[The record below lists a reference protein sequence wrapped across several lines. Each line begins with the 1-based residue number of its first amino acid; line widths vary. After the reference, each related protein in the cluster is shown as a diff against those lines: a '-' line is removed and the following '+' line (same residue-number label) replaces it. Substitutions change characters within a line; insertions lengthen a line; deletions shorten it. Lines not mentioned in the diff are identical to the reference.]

1 MVMPIGRY
9 IAWFGTSLLT
19 LLFVADWYL
28 PKPLPEPA
36 GDTINK
42 PVIRIASIERP
53 PERIIIDTSQPTIVP
68 PPTLVEDAVP
78 GEPSPLQSYASAA
91 PPPPV
96 IGVDQKKRKISKR
109 PAPKVAP
116 YHPQLASTAP
126 VAGGSS
132 ATTVPLTK
140 LSFMDLISRHLGKTL
155 FNLN

>member
-9 IAWFGTSLLT
+9 IAWVSASLLA
-19 LLFVADWYL
+19 LLFVADWHL

-53 PERIIIDTSQPTIVP
+53 PERIIIDTNQPTIVP
-68 PPTLVEDAVP
+68 PPTLVGDAIA

-91 PPPPV
+91 PPPTV
-96 IGVDQKKRKISKR
+96 VDVDKKRRKVIKR
-109 PAPKVAP
+109 LGPKVAANQP
-116 YHPQLASTAP
+116 PLASTPA
-126 VAGGSS
+126 AASGSS

-140 LSFMDLISRHLGKTL
+140 LSFTDIVSGQVRNL
-155 FNLN
+155 FNLH